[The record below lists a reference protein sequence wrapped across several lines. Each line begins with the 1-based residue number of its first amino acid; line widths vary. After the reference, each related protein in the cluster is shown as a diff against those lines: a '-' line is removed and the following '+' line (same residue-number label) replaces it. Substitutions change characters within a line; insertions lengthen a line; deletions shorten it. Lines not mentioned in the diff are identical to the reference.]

1 MLINETISTY
11 KSIFGS
17 EPEVVVSAPGR
28 VNLIGEHTDYNEGF
42 VLPAAIDRR
51 IVIAAGARSDDAMV
65 LHALDFN
72 ESATLPLNQLAF
84 RKDQFWSNYPQG
96 VAHFLQRHGFQLSG
110 MNVCIKGDIPRAS
123 GLSSSAAFEI
133 ASAHAFKTLNQLSID
148 NLSIIRLCQRAE
160 NEFVGVACG
169 IMDQFISCLGKKDNA
184 MFLDCRTLDYKMVPF
199 PKGTK
204 LVVCDTGLKRELA
217 KSEYNLRRAECN
229 EGVAK
234 LSTVLPN
241 ISALRDVTLDDFH
254 RYQHL
259 LQPIVQKRCRHVI
272 SEDER
277 VLESITA
284 LQENDIKRFGQL
296 MYESHRSLKEDYEVS
311 CLELDAIVEIAR
323 GTEGVFGARMTGAGF
338 GGCAICLV
346 DNGRATELIARLES
360 EYPKRTRIEPK
371 IYACSIEDGVT
382 VYRL

>member
-1 MLINETISTY
+1 M
-11 KSIFGS
+11 
-17 EPEVVVSAPGR
+17 VVSAPGR

-51 IVIAAGARSDDAMV
+51 IVIAAGARSDDLMV

-72 ESATLPLNQLAF
+72 ESVSLPLSRLAF
-84 RKDQFWSNYPQG
+84 RQDQFWSNYPQG
-96 VAHFLQRHGFQLSG
+96 VAHFLQQHRFQLSG
-110 MNVCIKGDIPRAS
+110 MNACIRGDIPRAS

-133 ASAHAFKTLNQLSID
+133 ASACTFKALNQLSID
-148 NLSIIRLCQRAE
+148 DLSIIRLCQKAE

-184 MFLDCRTLDYKMVPF
+184 LFLDCRTLDHRMVPF

-204 LVVCDTGLKRELA
+204 LIVCDTGVKRELA
-217 KSEYNLRRAECN
+217 KSEYNRRRAECN

-234 LSTVLPN
+234 LSTVLPG
-241 ISALRDVTLDDFH
+241 IRALRDVSLDDFH

-259 LQPIVQKRCRHVI
+259 LQPVVQKRCRHVI
-272 SEDER
+272 FENER
-277 VLESITA
+277 VLESIAA
-284 LQENDIKRFGQL
+284 LQENDVKRFGQL

-311 CLELDAIVEIAR
+311 CLELDAVVEIAQQV
-323 GTEGVFGARMTGAGF
+323 EGVFGARMTGAGF